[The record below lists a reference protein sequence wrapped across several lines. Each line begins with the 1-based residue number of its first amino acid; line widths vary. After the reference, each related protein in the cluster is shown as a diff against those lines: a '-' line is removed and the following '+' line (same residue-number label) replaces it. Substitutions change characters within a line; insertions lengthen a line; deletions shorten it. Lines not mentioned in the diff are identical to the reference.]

1 MVNIY
6 YDARRESNAMK
17 KLCLRFSFLLL
28 VSLFWPVWTAPATPD
43 KATAIEWVEEHAA
56 DLGELNHDIWSFA
69 EIGLEETRSA
79 AALQDVLRA
88 NGFTIESGVANM
100 PTAFVASYGSG
111 RPIIGILAE
120 YDALP
125 GLSQQAATERVAR
138 DEVKA
143 GHGCGHSVF
152 ATASTGAA
160 IAAKQFLAEG
170 GSGTIRLYG
179 TPAEETGIGK
189 TFMLRDGL
197 FDDVDVIFS
206 WHANDKTQVS
216 FAYTKALTS
225 MKFRFHGLPA
235 HSSTSPHQGRSALD
249 AVELM
254 NIGANYL
261 REHVKPDTRIH
272 YVITH
277 GGDQPN
283 VVPPEAEVWYYLRA
297 NKHYDVEDYFER
309 LKKIAEGAA
318 LMTGTSW
325 ELQVDSDNHEV
336 LPNRPLS
343 ELIYKNLEHIGPP
356 KFTDEEKAFARAVQE
371 SGGMEHEV
379 ALSETLEPL
388 TDEPGQGLAST
399 DVGDVSWRVPVGR
412 LTVATYAYGSP
423 GHSWQIVACTGTSI
437 GEKGLL
443 VAAKAMAASAV
454 DVFLDPSIA
463 EAAREDFDRR
473 RQAYPFVSLLPPDR
487 EAPKTIR

>member
-1 MVNIY
+1 MRHVIF
-6 YDARRESNAMK
+6 AVSI
-17 KLCLRFSFLLL
+17 LLL
-28 VSLFWPVWTAPATPD
+28 LYALSSAAPPPD
-43 KATAIEWVEEHAA
+43 KAVAIDWLDAHAA
-56 DLGELNHDIWSFA
+56 LLGELNHDIWSYA

-79 AALQDVLRA
+79 AALQEVLRA
-88 NGFTIESGVANM
+88 NGFTIDAGVSDM
-100 PTAFVASYGSG
+100 PTAFVASFGSG

-125 GLSQQAATERVAR
+125 GLSQQAVPERVAR
-138 DEVKA
+138 ENVDA

-152 ATASTGAA
+152 ATASTAAA
-160 IAAKQFLAEG
+160 IAAKTFLAEG

-179 TPAEETGIGK
+179 TPAEETNIGK

-206 WHANDKTQVS
+206 WHANDRTQVS

-225 MKFRFHGLPA
+225 MKFRFRGLPA
-235 HSSTSPHQGRSALD
+235 HSSVSPHQGRSALD

-254 NIGANYL
+254 NIAANYL
-261 REHVKPDTRIH
+261 REHVKEDTRIH

-277 GGDQPN
+277 GGGQPN
-283 VVPPEAEVWYYLRA
+283 VVPPDAEVWYYLRA
-297 NKHYDVEDYFER
+297 DRHYDVEAYFER
-309 LKKIAEGAA
+309 LKNIAEGAA
-318 LMTGTSW
+318 LMTETNW
-325 ELQVDSDNHEV
+325 ELEVVTDNHEV

-343 ELIYKNLEHIGPP
+343 ELIYENLKQIGPP
-356 KFTDEEKAFARAVQE
+356 RFTEEEKAFARAVQR
-371 SGGMEHEV
+371 SAGMEHEI
-379 ALSETLEPL
+379 ALSETLEAL

-454 DVFLDPSIA
+454 DIYLDPTIA
-463 EAAREDFDRR
+463 DVAREDFEKR

-487 EAPKTIR
+487 EVPKAIR

>member
-1 MVNIY
+1 MQRLVFW
-6 YDARRESNAMK
+6 
-17 KLCLRFSFLLL
+17 FSFFLLTNPL
-28 VSLFWPVWTAPATPD
+28 WASTAPPD
-43 KATAIEWVEEHAA
+43 KAVAIDWLEEHATV
-56 DLGELNHDIWSFA
+56 LGELNHDIWSYA

-79 AALQDVLRA
+79 SVLQDVLRA
-88 NGFTIESGVANM
+88 NGFTIESGVADM
-100 PTAFVASYGSG
+100 PTAFIASYGSG

-125 GLSQQAATERVAR
+125 GLSQQAATERIAR
-138 DEVKA
+138 EDKNA

-160 IAAKQFLAEG
+160 IAAKAFLTEG

-189 TFMLRDGL
+189 TFMLREGL

-206 WHANDKTQVS
+206 WHANDKTRVS

-225 MKFRFHGLPA
+225 MKFRFYGLPA
-235 HSSTSPHQGRSALD
+235 HSSVSPHQGRSALD

-254 NIGANYL
+254 NVGANYL
-261 REHVKPDTRIH
+261 REHVKEDTRIH
-272 YVITH
+272 YVITY
-277 GGDQPN
+277 GGGQPN
-283 VVPPEAEVWYYLRA
+283 IVPPEAEVWYYLRA
-297 NKHYDVEDYFER
+297 NRHYDVEVYFER

-325 ELQVDSDNHEV
+325 ALEIITDNHEV

-343 ELIYKNLEHIGPP
+343 ELIYKNLERIGPP
-356 KFTDEEKAFARAVQE
+356 RFTDEEKAFARAVQE
-371 SGGMEHEV
+371 SGGIDHAV

-388 TDEPGQGLAST
+388 ADEPGQGLAST

-454 DVFLDPSIA
+454 DVYLDPAIV
-463 EAAREDFDRR
+463 EAAREDLERR

-487 EAPKTIR
+487 EVPKTIR